1 MTTTHS
7 DTETGTVLS
16 LVKFTDAED
25 GSVYV
30 DAAPVDAIPA
40 DAIPA
45 PTLPE
50 GIEARMA
57 AAAGTGTTTGTLR
70 EPTPKAPELWEKPD
84 SVLPAWL
91 KDKEIRRGWARA
103 QRQRVFYTIGLHTV
117 RRGPQHLKTASGRVA
132 RGSGRGLAS
141 LYGYLLAT
149 EYAHMTKEARGEGAY
164 DLVAALRAKRRAEI
178 PVRFKSKRIT
188 VPSGAVVLLLA
199 VATWYGLLV
208 VTAIGMTILGM
219 AAAFKA
225 GHNPDAPAPAAL
237 PVHLEGPPN
246 EDRITRAFRDAG
258 ILAKPAK
265 DGTGGEVVMLV
276 SPVIS
281 DRNKAWEAV
290 IDLPRGKKASA
301 AIAKREDVASALG
314 VDEVQ
319 VHMERVRTGAGH
331 AARLSLWCAKEDP
344 FGGGVVR
351 SPLIK
356 RDSFD
361 VWTDKIPVGRDARGR
376 EVAISLMWA
385 SLLVGAVPRQ
395 GKTYFIRE
403 CALALA
409 LDPHVRF
416 IVANGKGDRALKAFQ
431 QIAHFYITGS
441 SKADAI
447 ALRNSLKA
455 VQKDMNRRNSELND
469 LSDTEVPEDK
479 LTRELSHKLRWPVTA
494 ILLDEVQR
502 YFDVPKIGD
511 EILDLLIDIAKVGP
525 STGYILMLATQ
536 RPDADTIPPQL
547 RDVITYRA
555 ALKVMDWRSSEVVL
569 GAGTYGR
576 GYDASAEQL
585 GARKGMAL
593 LVREDGI
600 GQLLLGYLADA
611 TDAVN
616 ICGRGRELREK
627 LGTLTG
633 DAAGERP
640 TVLAAN
646 EDQEDVP
653 LWLTAA
659 ITALETSGAA
669 GLPPT
674 ELANAVLTAH
684 PELAKDS
691 ERPLTTR
698 TFGLA
703 MGSWGVTK
711 AKRPGAKAPQY
722 WLDDLEAAA
731 DRIASGIELEDDAE

>member
-30 DAAPVDAIPA
+30 DATPVDAIPA

-178 PVRFKSKRIT
+178 PLRFKSKRIT
-188 VPSGAVVLLLA
+188 VPTGAVVLLLA
-199 VATWYGLLV
+199 VAAWYGLLV

-237 PVHLEGPPN
+237 PAHQAGPPT
-246 EDRITRAFRDAG
+246 EESLTRAFRDAK
-258 ILAKPAK
+258 ILAGPAK
-265 DGTGGEVVMLV
+265 DGTGGQVLRLV
-276 SPVIS
+276 SPVVS
-281 DRNKAWEAV
+281 DRNKAWEV
-290 IDLPRGKKASA
+290 VLDLPGGMKASA
-301 AIAKREDVASALG
+301 AIAKREEIASALG

-319 VHMERVRTGAGH
+319 VHMERIRNARGN

-344 FGGGVVR
+344 FGGSPVR
-351 SPLIK
+351 SPLIN
-356 RDSFD
+356 RESFD
-361 VWTDKIPVGRDARGR
+361 VWTDEVPVGLDARGR
-376 EVAISLMWA
+376 EVAVSLMWA

-395 GKTYFIRE
+395 GKTFFVRE
-403 CALALA
+403 MALALA
-409 LDPHVRF
+409 LDPNVRF
-416 IVANGKGDRALKAFQ
+416 VVANGKGDRALKAFAQ
-431 QIAHFYITGS
+431 LSHFYVTGS
-441 SKADAI
+441 GKGEAI
-447 ALRNSLKA
+447 RLRNALLEI
-455 VQKDMNRRNSELND
+455 QRDMNYRNSQLNELTD
-469 LSDTEVPEDK
+469 QEVPEDK

-502 YFDVPKIGD
+502 YFDVPKIG
-511 EILDLLIDIAKVGP
+511 EQILDVLIDIAKVGP
-525 STGYILMLATQ
+525 STGYILMMATQ
-536 RPDADTIPPQL
+536 RPDADTVPPQL
-547 RDVITYRA
+547 RDMITYRA
-555 ALKVMDWRSSEVVL
+555 ALKVMDWRSSEVIL
-569 GAGTYGR
+569 GAGTYAR

-600 GQLLLGYLADA
+600 GRLVRGYLADA
-611 TDAVN
+611 IDAVN
-616 ICGRGRELREK
+616 VCTRGRDLREK

-633 DAAGERP
+633 DAAGQRATILPAAVEVDLP
-640 TVLAAN
+640 EWLAAA
-646 EDQEDVP
+646 
-653 LWLTAA
+653 LA
-659 ITALETSGAA
+659 ALEDSGQP

-674 ELANAVLTAH
+674 ELVNAILAAN
-684 PELAKDS
+684 EDLADDTG
-691 ERPLTTR
+691 RPLTPR

-711 AKRPGAKAPQY
+711 AKRAGAKAPMY
-722 WLDDLEAAA
+722 WLDDVQAVA
-731 DRIASGIELEDDAE
+731 DRIATGGALEVNAE